1 MKDSQRAFD
10 WITTLLDELGHPYVV
25 VGGLAAI
32 VYGSKRPLFDIDLD
46 VPMFA
51 LREIADRAQ
60 AYVTFGP
67 SRFRDEQ
74 FDIELLTL
82 RYGEQ
87 EIDLTAAEDVLLFDR
102 GAATWRQVPTDLKAG
117 ELHEVFGKRVPVMG
131 RDALLAYKPMLA
143 RDLDLE
149 DVIAISG

>member
-10 WITTLLDELGHPYVV
+10 WITTLLDELGHSYVV
-25 VGGLAAI
+25 VGGLAAN
-32 VYGSKRPLFDIDLD
+32 VYGSKRPLCDIDID

-51 LREIADRAQ
+51 LREIANLAQ

-102 GAATWRQVPTDLKAG
+102 GAAIWRQVPTDLKAG
-117 ELHEVFGKRVPVMG
+117 ELHEVFGKTVPVMS
-131 RDALLAYKPMLA
+131 RDALITYKRMLA
-143 RDLDLE
+143 RDTDLE
-149 DVIAISG
+149 DVMAISG

>member
-51 LREIADRAQ
+51 LREIVDRAQ
-60 AYVTFGP
+60 A
-67 SRFRDEQ
+67 
-74 FDIELLTL
+74 
-82 RYGEQ
+82 
-87 EIDLTAAEDVLLFDR
+87 
-102 GAATWRQVPTDLKAG
+102 
-117 ELHEVFGKRVPVMG
+117 
-131 RDALLAYKPMLA
+131 
-143 RDLDLE
+143 
-149 DVIAISG
+149 